1 MRCNRSAD
9 KPTDSGLSLAGF
21 CAYANVSRYN
31 VSNRAPA
38 VCFIVLFMI
47 FAPERFFFVIEGF
60 PFLSRHEPPEE
71 AISPPLRAFVAI
83 GDGLRYAQVNAIEIR
98 RRFKINRLLQIFRR
112 RVIAFGA
119 PAFDDLVLRR
129 AFDKSDLQRSR
140 RNAALDEAVLIAA
153 REGIALRFRVGEDL
167 QLQLTARGLQII
179 REVGFL
185 QPLYNQT
192 AQRKQR

>member
-1 MRCNRSAD
+1 W
-9 KPTDSGLSLAGF
+9 
-21 CAYANVSRYN
+21 
-31 VSNRAPA
+31 
-38 VCFIVLFMI
+38 
-47 FAPERFFFVIEGF
+47 F

-71 AISPPLRAFVAI
+71 AVSPPLRACVAI
-83 GDGLRYAQVNAIEIR
+83 GDGPHDAQVRAVEIR
-98 RRFKINRLLQIFRR
+98 RRLEIYRLLQIVRW

-119 PAFDDLVLRR
+119 PAFEDLVLRR
-129 AFDKSDLQRSR
+129 AFVKSHFQRSR
-140 RNAALDEAVLIAA
+140 RNAALNEAVLIAA

-167 QLQLTARGLQII
+167 QLRLTAYGLQII